1 MPNKISACR
10 RAGKIPMSNL
20 GIKAIGHLLVIF
32 RPRRI
37 GHGLRAWSF
46 ELMSIRV
53 LMFGDIVGRI
63 GRRAVTAVL
72 PELKKKYK
80 PDLTIG
86 NVENL
91 AHGVGVTPSTI
102 EEVRQ
107 AGIDFFTSGN
117 HIWDKPEVAV
127 MFEDKNLP
135 LLRPA
140 NYPSNVPGR
149 GAALVPISG
158 NRQIL
163 IANLMGRVFMPQQFD
178 CPFRALDAIL
188 EEYEGAPRAATIVD
202 FHAEATSE
210 KVAFGLYADGRVS
223 AVLGTHTHVPTADAE
238 VLPGG
243 TAYVSDI
250 GMVGAKGTVIGVDKK
265 NILKKFL
272 TQMPAAHEIP
282 EHGVCAVNAV
292 CVTIDAATQKAIGIE
307 RVYSE
312 AEIV

>member
-1 MPNKISACR
+1 MK
-10 RAGKIPMSNL
+10 
-20 GIKAIGHLLVIF
+20 
-32 RPRRI
+32 
-37 GHGLRAWSF
+37 
-46 ELMSIRV
+46 V

-80 PDLTIG
+80 PDLTMA

-91 AHGVGVTPSTI
+91 AHGVGVTPSTL

-117 HIWDKPEVAV
+117 HIWDKPEVITMVAD
-127 MFEDKNLP
+127 ENLP

-140 NYPSNVPGR
+140 NYPPNVPGR
-149 GAALVPISG
+149 GAALVAIAG
-158 NRQIL
+158 NRKIL
-163 IANLMGRVFMPQQFD
+163 IANLMGRVFMHQQFD
-178 CPFRALDAIL
+178 CPFRALDSIL
-188 EEYEGAPRAATIVD
+188 DDYKDTARAATIID

-272 TQMPAAHEIP
+272 TSMPAAHEMP
-282 EHGVCAVNAV
+282 EAGLCTVNAV
-292 CVTIDAATQKAIGIE
+292 CVTIDEATQKAISIE
-307 RVYSE
+307 RAYR
-312 AEIV
+312 EIEVL

>member
-1 MPNKISACR
+1 MK
-10 RAGKIPMSNL
+10 
-20 GIKAIGHLLVIF
+20 
-32 RPRRI
+32 
-37 GHGLRAWSF
+37 
-46 ELMSIRV
+46 V

-63 GRRAVTAVL
+63 GRRAVAAAL

-80 PDLTIG
+80 PDLTMA

-91 AHGVGVTPSTI
+91 AHGVGVTPTTL
-102 EEVRQ
+102 EEVRRV
-107 AGIDFFTSGN
+107 GIDFFTSGN
-117 HIWDKPEVAV
+117 HIWDKPEVTA
-127 MFEDKNLP
+127 MFADENLP

-140 NYPSNVPGR
+140 NYPPGVPGR
-149 GAALVPISG
+149 GAALAPISG

-163 IANLMGRVFMPQQFD
+163 IVNLMGRVFIPQQFD
-178 CPFRALDAIL
+178 CPFRALDFIL
-188 EEYEGAPRAATIVD
+188 EEYKDLERTATIID

-272 TQMPAAHEIP
+272 MSMPAAHEIP
-282 EHGVCAVNAV
+282 EFGLCAVNAI
-292 CVTIDAATQKAIGIE
+292 CVTIDEVTQKAASVE
-307 RVYSE
+307 RVYRE
-312 AEIV
+312 VEVV